1 MSVKIACEIMWA
13 NDAVEINKTYNKNN
27 TKYAA
32 KISRISEKAKQKL
45 EADYGM
51 KIKNDD
57 KGGRG
62 LHFNAKS
69 NYPFAFVSQGGNA
82 IDAKSI
88 GNGSKAIVE
97 VTGSYEHAFVSAHG
111 KAPMIKS
118 TIVITELVKYEPKG
132 DDSNNAPFDADET
145 L

>member
-27 TKYAA
+27 TKYVA

-45 EADYGM
+45 ESDYGM

-57 KGGRG
+57 KRG

-69 NYPFAFVSQGGNA
+69 NYPFAFVAQGGNA

-97 VTGSYEHAFVSAHG
+97 VTGSYEHAFVAAHG
-111 KAPMIKS
+111 KSPIIKG
-118 TIVITELVKYEPKG
+118 TIVITELVKYEPKS
-132 DDSNNAPFDADET
+132 DDSSGSFDADET